1 MELSDKMKKQIKQ
14 AGIKYPGVMGA
25 DNLDDD
31 MEGDGMLPLFPIQL
45 WLLVRSDFRSKFHII
60 KPV

>member
-31 MEGDGMLPLFPIQL
+31 MEGDGMLPLFPLQL
-45 WLLVRSDFRSKFHII
+45 WLVWSDFRSEFHIT